1 MHQTDSIAAVAILSE
16 FSRYSSEIFD
26 EILLFLCF
34 ILDNNWSQMYI
45 LLKTDEVNKVC
56 LWSEGYFSL
65 VRESGTETWQNL
77 SLSWRSDCNSAHSIG
92 KCSSNISIWTENG
105 VTIAKKIDFFFEI
118 LKPILKSIYQNG
130 KYSCIF
136 FTVDRTVLSQHI
148 KIHEFIC
155 HNLSLP

>member
-77 SLSWRSDCNSAHSIG
+77 SLSWRSDCNSAHCIG

-105 VTIAKKIDFFFEI
+105 VTIAKKIDFFFWNLETYSQI
-118 LKPILKSIYQNG
+118 YLSKWKVQLHIFHCWQDCVEPTYQNTWN
-130 KYSCIF
+130 Y
-136 FTVDRTVLSQHI
+136 
-148 KIHEFIC
+148 
-155 HNLSLP
+155 LP